1 MEEPPAVAAGTTAVT
16 GRILHFADLQ
26 RICSPDGPAPR
37 LVVVCRWADREGIRY
52 RYDRK
57 GRIWTTIDAVNA
69 ALGIAEPAANQ
80 ENAMELI

>member
-1 MEEPPAVAAGTTAVT
+1 MT

-37 LVVVCRWADREGIRY
+37 LMVVCRWADREGIRY

-69 ALGIAEPAANQ
+69 ALGIAEPAANH